1 MDLLRKLI
9 KQPCF
14 QHGNLTNGFSE
25 FFPGN
30 VPINRKINGDSLK
43 LNMIIKLLMTLSSLV
58 FQLKHHLSYETF
70 FLISSSLCQPGKHQ

>member
-25 FFPGN
+25 LSPVN
-30 VPINRKINGDSLK
+30 VPINRKINGVSLK
-43 LNMIIKLLMTLSSLV
+43 LNMIITLLMTLSSLV
-58 FQLKHHLSYETF
+58 VQLEHQLSYETF
-70 FLISSSLCQPGKHQ
+70 ILINRSLFI